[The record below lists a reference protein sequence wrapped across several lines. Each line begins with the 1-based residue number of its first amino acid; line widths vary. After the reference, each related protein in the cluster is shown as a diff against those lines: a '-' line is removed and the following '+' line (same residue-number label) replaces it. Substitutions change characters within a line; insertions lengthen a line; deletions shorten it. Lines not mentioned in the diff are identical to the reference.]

1 MKRFTTMALAAFA
14 LLHCLTVSAAEPVKN
29 IVLVH
34 GVHIPRQTGHPFH
47 AKLDTDSAANWTPV
61 PAQTGH

>member
-34 GVHIPRQTGHPFH
+34 GALVDGSGWRLVYDILKRTVIRFR
-47 AKLDTDSAANWTPV
+47 LSSSR
-61 PAQTGH
+61 